1 MFEQASVMMFDHLL
15 EENEEVRKELK
26 TEGIGHDEIE
36 FIKCLIFPER
46 GHSCPVSIMLWYY

>member
-1 MFEQASVMMFDHLL
+1 MMMFDHLL
-15 EENEEVRKELK
+15 DENEEVRKELK

-46 GHSCPVSIMLWYY
+46 DRNCLVSIIL